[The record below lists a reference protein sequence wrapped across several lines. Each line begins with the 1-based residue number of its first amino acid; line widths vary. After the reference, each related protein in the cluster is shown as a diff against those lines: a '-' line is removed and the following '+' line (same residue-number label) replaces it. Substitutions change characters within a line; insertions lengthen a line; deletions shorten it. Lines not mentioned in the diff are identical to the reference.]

1 MNESTT
7 QLCSHR
13 HNAQWNNKRHAWYSM
28 PQWLTIS
35 LTSAETYGC
44 SWEARK
50 SVDAPVPE
58 YARLERCKLHILHVL
73 HILIYCIYWIFMPYM
88 QYCKD
93 ILLQGGRPFPYDAM
107 LKSTS
112 KILPLFFNISCIVII
127 IQYQDFTLKRLKR
140 WLYLKFS
147 PPPTT
152 KIRTEEKFA
161 LPWYTKMIMK
171 TMTMMM
177 MID

>member
-1 MNESTT
+1 
-7 QLCSHR
+7 
-13 HNAQWNNKRHAWYSM
+13 M

-50 SVDAPVPE
+50 SVVAPVPE
-58 YARLERCKLHILHVL
+58 DARLEMCKLHILHEL
-73 HILIYCIYWIFMPYM
+73 HISIYCIYIIFTQYM

-93 ILLQGGRPFPYDAM
+93 ILLQGGRPFPSDAM
-107 LKSTS
+107 LER
-112 KILPLFFNISCIVII
+112 KILALFFNISWIIIII